1 MTRKEYC
8 DTVMRCL
15 QHLSPGEKAAVW
27 EEIEAHIEDHIC
39 DLLELGYD
47 GALAEERTMA
57 LMGNPEEVGRELDKH
72 YTSRIWYV
80 LERAALILL
89 IVLFFQV
96 VTGFGILFHARDS
109 IMTRVDPDYDYEN
122 DFGADAR
129 IETDLRVTVGNDVLR
144 VFSVSVGERTIYFSG
159 KEPET
164 ARVAQVSMCTYDRI
178 PGGVVSENIDDGLT
192 LKNQRGELLDPS
204 DAGWHSTGSWGAEH
218 INRYVHIQP
227 EDTYVTLLYDHFG
240 EVLAM
245 EIPLPEVTP

>member
-8 DTVMRCL
+8 DAVASGLR
-15 QHLSPGEKAAVW
+15 HLSLSEKTAALA
-27 EEIEAHIEDHIC
+27 EIDAHIEDHIC

-47 GALAEERTMA
+47 EMLAEERTMA
-57 LMGNPEEVGRELDKH
+57 LMGDPEEVGRELDKH

-80 LERAALILL
+80 LERAAVVLLVVLI
-89 IVLFFQV
+89 FQA

-109 IMTRVDPDYDYEN
+109 VMTRFDPAYDYEN

-144 VFSVSVGERTIYFSG
+144 VFRVSVGDRTIHFG
-159 KEPET
+159 GEEPET

-192 LKNQRGELLDPS
+192 LKNQRGEMLDPS

-227 EDTYVTLLYDHFG
+227 EDTYVTLFYNHFG
-240 EVLAM
+240 EGFTM
-245 EIPLPEVTP
+245 EIPLPEVMP